1 MPVQTGM
8 NEGLKKISRRL
19 PHAFSGVSFFLALM
33 VFLEQVQVM
42 IFFVHKLIRIS
53 FPKTG

>member
-1 MPVQTGM
+1 MPVQAGM